1 MFKELF
7 EYLWSNKSGIGSAGD
22 NSYFVWSFD
31 YFFNHISSQPIYIY
45 VVLVKISIWHEGN
58 YIY

>member
-1 MFKELF
+1 MVA
-7 EYLWSNKSGIGSAGD
+7 GSAGD